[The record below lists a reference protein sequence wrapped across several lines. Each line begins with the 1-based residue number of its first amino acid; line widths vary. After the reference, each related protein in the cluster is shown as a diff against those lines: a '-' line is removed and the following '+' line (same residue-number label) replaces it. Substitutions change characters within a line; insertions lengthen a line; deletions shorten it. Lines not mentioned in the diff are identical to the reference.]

1 MMAMD
6 STKKQLR
13 DKLQDDINELTPGL
27 QTLLETGAN
36 RGMIEEEEVI
46 SEIDDM
52 EGNIKLLEKFYDLS
66 EKLGIKIVTIEEL
79 LEKEQESLKKETK
92 LWKITLYGKADHA
105 VDNQYKDY
113 IKLYFNDISKIPLL
127 NYEEEKDVAR
137 RIKKW
142 DEEAKKK
149 LIESNL
155 RLVISIAKRYLGSRL
170 TFSDLIQE
178 GNIGLIKAI
187 EKFDPD
193 KEFKFSTYATW
204 WIKQSITKAIADMTR
219 HVRIPV
225 HLIDEINSYNKTY
238 QLLFQKLGREPTS
251 KEIGQKLW
259 FPIKKIKKL
268 EEVIFWN
275 VSLDREVGDEG
286 RDTLADLLEDGNTLR
301 PDQLA
306 ERAALRNNLDSI
318 LAMLDDREAKI
329 VKMRYGIDGPKFT
342 LEQVGEEFDVTRERV
357 RQIEQKVIQK
367 LKEHQGLQKMLGIE
381 DDIEK
386 LNSEWGKKKRWR
398 KPAQKQKDEYLDDD
412 EDYGRDDYDDNDDFE
427 EYNFDEDDES

>member
-1 MMAMD
+1 MAMD

-27 QTLLETGAN
+27 QALLETGAN

-127 NYEEEKDVAR
+127 NYEEEKEVAR

-193 KEFKFSTYATW
+193 KEFKFSAYATW

-398 KPAQKQKDEYLDDD
+398 KPAQKQKDEYLDD

>member
-1 MMAMD
+1 MAMD

-27 QTLLETGAN
+27 QALLETGAN
-36 RGMIEEEEVI
+36 RSMIEEEEVI

-127 NYEEEKDVAR
+127 NYEEEKEVAR

-251 KEIGQKLW
+251 KEIWQKLW

-286 RDTLADLLEDGNTLR
+286 RDTLADLIEDGNTLR

>member
-1 MMAMD
+1 MAMD

-27 QTLLETGAN
+27 QALLETGAN

-127 NYEEEKDVAR
+127 NYEEEKEVAR

-398 KPAQKQKDEYLDDD
+398 KPAQKQKDEYLDD